1 MEILKFWQEEFDSWS
16 ILFLLENLIAVLN
29 EYYEQVARHSYS
41 MVIRNFIFML
51 MLVVPGLHRISEIL
65 VDFHRTNDPTGPY
78 IIQDETAFSFE
89 FSIMPKN
96 QFQNIDNRLI
106 IIFNNFEDRWTF
118 KMFLLCDWD
127 TRFPMDFT
135 KEIRCQ
141 QILLSPRISLLNPA
155 VRGWWPSLW
164 INSKFS
170 SHCPGLKETLFNP
183 VISLITATIEKV
195 PVLARD
201 KQTKLTSTPTPTRN
215 LDTIDRSFRREN
227 TYESSW

>member
-41 MVIRNFIFML
+41 MVIWNFIFML
-51 MLVVPGLHRISEIL
+51 MLVVPGLHRISEIP

-141 QILLSPRISLLNPA
+141 QILLYR
-155 VRGWWPSLW
+155 
-164 INSKFS
+164 
-170 SHCPGLKETLFNP
+170 HE
-183 VISLITATIEKV
+183 
-195 PVLARD
+195 LAC
-201 KQTKLTSTPTPTRN
+201 
-215 LDTIDRSFRREN
+215 
-227 TYESSW
+227 

>member
-1 MEILKFWQEEFDSWS
+1 
-16 ILFLLENLIAVLN
+16 
-29 EYYEQVARHSYS
+29 

-106 IIFNNFEDRWTF
+106 IIFNNFEHRWTF
-118 KMFLLCDWD
+118 KMFLSCDWD

>member
-1 MEILKFWQEEFDSWS
+1 
-16 ILFLLENLIAVLN
+16 
-29 EYYEQVARHSYS
+29 

-135 KEIRCQ
+135 RKYAMPTNSPI
-141 QILLSPRISLLNPA
+141 SPRISLLNPA

-201 KQTKLTSTPTPTRN
+201 KQTKLTSTLTPTRN
-215 LDTIDRSFRREN
+215 LDTIDRSLQREN

>member
-41 MVIRNFIFML
+41 MVIWNFIFML